1 MSRSSF
7 KGISPSGRK
16 YNSTMKTNVSVIKI
30 SKTMIAAAL
39 FMILTAVKLLLP
51 GQTEAFR
58 SGVREIVN
66 RNYDYGQALETLGER
81 ISDGAFIQALGLR
94 GRESGVR
101 EADSVPAAS
110 YQPVTVNDL
119 RGELTGVLPRDAVHG
134 DYTDKPDAEAE
145 NPEDSSGGEAAEETI
160 PAEETV
166 PEVVAAF
173 LETQTEY
180 ADYEVPANVSYNI
193 PDLPFAHASPVPS
206 YTSSG
211 FGFRWHPIHE
221 AVKFHYGT
229 DFAAYS
235 GDDIYAFGD
244 GVVSLE
250 GYEAGYGNY
259 IIIDHQ
265 DGWKTLYAH
274 CSTVYVSSGQQVA
287 MGDKIA
293 LVGDT
298 GEVTGPHLHF
308 ELQCNG
314 VYYNP
319 EYYMA

>member
-250 GYEAGYGNY
+250 RTGRGRPSTSSA
-259 IIIDHQ
+259 IIASRRDMAIISSSITRT
-265 DGWKTLYAH
+265 DGKRSMHIAAP
-274 CSTVYVSSGQQVA
+274 STCLRDSRWRWGIKSPLSG
-287 MGDKIA
+287 IR
-293 LVGDT
+293 
-298 GEVTGPHLHF
+298 ER
-308 ELQCNG
+308 
-314 VYYNP
+314 
-319 EYYMA
+319 